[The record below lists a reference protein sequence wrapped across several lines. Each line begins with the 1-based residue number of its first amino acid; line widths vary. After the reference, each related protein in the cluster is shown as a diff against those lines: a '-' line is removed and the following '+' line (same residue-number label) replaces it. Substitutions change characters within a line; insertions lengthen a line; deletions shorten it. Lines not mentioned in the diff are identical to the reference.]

1 MKNYLYNLATDKSVG
16 LIPATLRLFLFIIS
30 LIYGLA
36 VRILIPFFSFC
47 LYHASCRVVSVGNIT
62 LGGTGKTS
70 LVEFIA
76 RQLKKE
82 GQRIAIISRGYK
94 KRITS
99 CENMGDEPYML
110 SKKLEDIPVIVEAD
124 RVKGIKKALKD
135 YSVDTVILDDAFQQ
149 WGIKKDL
156 EIVAIDATNP
166 FGNFNMIPRG
176 ILREP
181 LSSLKRADIFI
192 ITKTNLMADTQGI
205 KNNLAGF
212 NPSALIFESRHLPL
226 AFYDIE
232 RPSDLFSTESLK
244 GKSVTLFSG
253 IGDPASFEKLIS
265 NIGIKIGLSFRFAD
279 HHHYSDKD
287 LDKII
292 QGSKEKNIDTII
304 TTEKDT
310 ARMDKLQINT
320 YGLKLL
326 TLRIELAINDE
337 QGFRSRLLNLYSL

>member
-36 VRILIPFFSFC
+36 VRILIPFFRFC
-47 LYHASCRVVSVGNIT
+47 LYYASCRVVSVGNIT

-110 SKKLEDIPVIVEAD
+110 SKKLEDIPVIVDAD
-124 RVKGIKKALKD
+124 RVRGIKKALKD

-192 ITKTNLMADTQGI
+192 ITKTNLMADTQHI
-205 KNNLAGF
+205 KNNLARF

-232 RPSDLFSTESLK
+232 RPSDLFSIESLK

-253 IGDPASFEKLIS
+253 IGDPGSFEKLIS

-292 QGSKEKNIDTII
+292 QDSKEKNIDTII
-304 TTEKDT
+304 TTEKDA

-326 TLRIELAINDE
+326 TLRIELTINDE
-337 QGFRSRLLNLYSL
+337 QGFRSRLLKLYSL